1 MLKPAILLISLLAS
15 QPAFAQF
22 YERGNTVDDLT
33 QGVTW
38 LRCSVGQRWQ
48 TDTAQCIG
56 EAKRLNFEEIEQ
68 VIVQA
73 NEQLGGEWRLPTKA
87 ELQQLLCEKCI
98 SKAVRDNDPNEE
110 EKLVPAMIDQSV
122 FPNTAAEPYW
132 SSTKNWIA
140 PRNRWS
146 VNFMTGDS
154 YGRFFPEQRLAVR
167 LLRDR

>member
-1 MLKPAILLISLLAS
+1 MLKTAMVLISLLAS

-22 YERGNTVDDLT
+22 YERGNIVDDLK

-48 TDTAQCIG
+48 ADTGQCVG
-56 EAKRLNFEEIEQ
+56 DAERLNFEEIEQ
-68 VIVQA
+68 VILQA
-73 NEQLGGEWRLPTKA
+73 NEQLGGEWRLPTKT
-87 ELQQLLCEKCI
+87 ELQQLLCEECTATVLMRETQSEDAK
-98 SKAVRDNDPNEE
+98 S
-110 EKLVPAMIDQSV
+110 VPAMIDQST

-146 VNFMTGDS
+146 VNFMTGES

-167 LLRDR
+167 LLRNR